1 MSNSL
6 FDNIIFGPIRSRRL
20 GNSLGINLLPVAS
33 KFCNFDCIYCECGWT
48 DNHKNSAKNL
58 PDPHAITEHLV
69 DKIQALLDDK
79 VTIHSI
85 TFAGNGEPTLHPKFE
100 EIMADVVLIRNLM
113 IPDAKISILS
123 NGTMLHKKSI
133 IKAMQEVDHCILKL
147 DAGTEALFQKI
158 NQPMGGIT
166 IQKIKRN
173 LLKLR
178 GVLTVQTLFFRGEHK
193 GERID
198 NTTPEEIEAWINHLA
213 DLHPKQVM
221 IYSLDR
227 PSPAHNLVQVSKKE
241 LNAIADKLRP
251 HQIKTLVT

>member
-1 MSNSL
+1 MSTSL

-20 GNSLGINLLPVAS
+20 GNSLGINLLPITS

-48 DNHKNSAKNL
+48 DNHKNSGEKL
-58 PDPHAITEHLV
+58 PDTHTITEHLV

-79 VTIHSI
+79 INIHSI
-85 TFAGNGEPTLHPKFE
+85 TFAGNGEPTLHPKFD
-100 EIMADVVLIRNLM
+100 EIMADVVLIRILM

-133 IKAMQEVDHCILKL
+133 IAATQEVDHCIIKL
-147 DAGTEALFQKI
+147 DAGTEALFQII

-173 LLKLR
+173 LLRLR
-178 GVLTVQTLFFRGEHK
+178 GVLTVQTLFFRGEYK
-193 GERID
+193 GKRID
-198 NTTPEEIEAWINHLA
+198 NTTPEEVEAWVNHLI
-213 DLHPKQVM
+213 DLKPKQVM

-227 PSPAHNLVQVSKKE
+227 PSPANNIVRISKKE
-241 LNAIADKLRP
+241 LTAIADKLIP